1 MFTKNSEKGKVYE
14 KIGQQK
20 YKNTPVWLRINKTG
34 NKVTAE
40 YSQDGAEWLK
50 VGEEETD
57 LSENYYFGLF
67 GASAEDFKVSEFKLS
82 DFRISN
88 GTFSDL
94 AGFEWAGPAIANLT
108 QQGIVSGDGTGSYN
122 PELNVTRAEFSKM
135 LVGAYEAK
143 NPNAVIT
150 EGEPSFADVDKS
162 EWYSEYINK
171 AYGYG
176 LINGT
181 TELTFE
187 PDRNVTREEMA
198 AMICRAVD
206 GATAV
211 YGDLTEEFSDAD
223 MISDWARPYVSA
235 LYALGIMQGDQN
247 NCFNPLNYAN
257 RAEAAVVIYNF
268 MSK

>member
-1 MFTKNSEKGKVYE
+1 M
-14 KIGQQK
+14 
-20 YKNTPVWLRINKTG
+20 
-34 NKVTAE
+34 
-40 YSQDGAEWLK
+40 
-50 VGEEETD
+50 
-57 LSENYYFGLF
+57 
-67 GASAEDFKVSEFKLS
+67 
-82 DFRISN
+82 
-88 GTFSDL
+88 
-94 AGFEWAGPAIANLT
+94 
-108 QQGIVSGDGTGSYN
+108 
-122 PELNVTRAEFSKM
+122 
-135 LVGAYEAK
+135 
-143 NPNAVIT
+143 
-150 EGEPSFADVDKS
+150 
-162 EWYSEYINK
+162 
-171 AYGYG
+171 
-176 LINGT
+176 INGT

-206 GATAV
+206 GATVV